1 MSSCLRVWRRVV
13 SASVLSAAALTAA
26 VLTAPVRAEPMPSAT
41 TVNVDQVRIE
51 AISKL
56 LAGDLDQTGELL
68 ERASAASSDQSIE
81 QMSSWVS
88 EFRAR
93 QDAVREQKQKDF
105 DKAVADAHKLLEAD
119 EPTFAAEQLAV
130 AFLHAADRE
139 AFKKEPWASEL
150 LGRITT
156 LASEFETQ
164 GQWLPAR
171 RLYGVMGSIEPT
183 NPQWR
188 RKINDVSRRIR
199 LLGLY
204 APEVLQS
211 IYDAEVDRANAAARI
226 TDPDAKLVEK
236 SGADDTAMDDAFKL
250 DWKKVLEGVN
260 ADMLRDA
267 LEQARTS
274 YHRMVSPSDMIAGGV
289 RGLRELLTTPGLEAT
304 FASLS
309 DVSRRDAF
317 LTALD
322 ELPSAV
328 APLRD
333 TRQLRATVDAVIEV
347 NKATLALPNEV
358 IVAEFADGAFSSLD
372 PHSTVIWPWDVQE
385 LQKSTAGEF
394 VGVGIQINQD
404 DAGWLTVVS
413 PIEDTPAYRAGV
425 KPGDQI
431 THINGKN
438 AKGVNVT
445 QAVKH
450 ITGPQGTSVTLTI
463 RSPDGE
469 SRELTLTRDVVKVAS
484 IRGWVHLPGGGW
496 DYLIDPSSQIGYVR
510 LTSFTRETAGEL
522 ALAVARLQQAGARA
536 MILDM
541 RYNGGGVFQAATA
554 VVDRFVADGTIVSR
568 KSERDPTNQSSV
580 RARLSAD
587 DLAMP
592 LVVLVN
598 QSSASASE
606 IVAGAFKDF
615 GRGVIIGERSFGK
628 GSVQE
633 LIRLANG
640 SAYLKLTTSHY
651 YLPSG
656 RGLHRD
662 DDSTTWGVEP
672 DLTIAMTPEQMRT
685 ANKARLDLDILRDR
699 DATQEQLERAQKA
712 QAELLE
718 ADPQLSAALLVLR
731 MQLAGAPVI

>member
-1 MSSCLRVWRRVV
+1 MTLCFRAWRRVV
-13 SASVLSAAALTAA
+13 STSVLSAAALTAA
-26 VLTAPVRAEPMPSAT
+26 VLTAPMQVRAEPTT
-41 TVNVDQVRIE
+41 TVNVDQVRTE
-51 AISKL
+51 ALAKL
-56 LAGDLDQTGELL
+56 LAGDFDQTSELL
-68 ERASAASSDQSIE
+68 ERATAVSNDQALG
-81 QMSSWVS
+81 QMSEWVS
-88 EFRAR
+88 EFRTR
-93 QDAVREQKQKDF
+93 QMAVNEQKQKDF
-105 DKAVADAHKLLEAD
+105 DKAVADAHKLLAAN

-139 AFKKEPWASEL
+139 GFKQEPWVAEL
-150 LGRITT
+150 LTQIPV
-156 LASEFETQ
+156 LASEFETR
-164 GQWLPAR
+164 GEWLPAR

-204 APEVLQS
+204 TPEVLQT
-211 IYDAEVDRANAAARI
+211 IYDQEIDRTNAAATI

-236 SGADDTAMDDAFKL
+236 STAEDSAMDDTFKL
-250 DWKKVLEGVN
+250 DWKQVLQGVN

-267 LEQARTS
+267 LEQARTG
-274 YHRMVSPSDMIAGGV
+274 YFRLVQPAVMIGGGV
-289 RGLRELLTTPGLEAT
+289 RGLRELVTTPGLEST
-304 FASLS
+304 FPSLA

-317 LTALD
+317 LAALD
-322 ELPSAV
+322 ELPGAV
-328 APLRD
+328 ASLRD
-333 TRQLRATVDAVIEV
+333 TRQLRTTVDAIIEV
-347 NKATLALPNEV
+347 NNTTLALPLEV
-358 IVAEFADGAFSSLD
+358 IVSEFADGAFSTLD
-372 PHSTVIWPWDVQE
+372 PHTSMIWPWDVQE

-431 THINGKN
+431 THINGKS

-450 ITGPQGTSVTLTI
+450 ITGPRGTNVTLSI

-469 SRELTLTRDVVKVAS
+469 SRDLTLTRDVVKVAS

-496 DYLIDPSSQIGYVR
+496 DFLIDPSNQIGYLR
-510 LTSFTRETAGEL
+510 LTSFTRETASEL

-554 VVDRFVADGTIVSR
+554 VVDRFVGEGTIVSR
-568 KSERDPTNQSSV
+568 KSDRDPTNQSSV
-580 RARLSAD
+580 RARAASD

-615 GRGVIIGERSFGK
+615 GRGVVIGERSFGK

-640 SAYLKLTTSHY
+640 SAYLKLTTSYY

-656 RGLHRD
+656 RSLHRE
-662 DDSTTWGVEP
+662 DDSTDWGVDP
-672 DLTIAMTPEQMRT
+672 DLTITMTPEQMRT

-699 DATQEQLERAQKA
+699 DATQEQLEKA
-712 QAELLE
+712 QQAQAQLLE